1 MIRTK
6 SQAMTTKEQNK
17 LSRMILYDQIHR
29 YRAEHKSAQWIAYGL
44 KINPKTVKKYLSIS
58 KAEFER
64 NSDSINHRGVE
75 MYTVFVVERLKM
87 HQDIPVAQMHDL
99 PKEHYPD
106 FLAVSSKIIYNYVKK
121 IRKEHGLPTVSVSE
135 RQYSCILDTAPGRYS

>member
-1 MIRTK
+1 
-6 SQAMTTKEQNK
+6 MTTKEQNK

-64 NSDSINHRGVE
+64 NSDSINHRGGVE
-75 MYTVFVVERLKM
+75 M

-106 FLAVSSKIIYNYVKK
+106 FLAVSSKIIYNYVMK

>member
-64 NSDSINHRGVE
+64 NSDSINHRGGGDVHRLCCRTTQDASG
-75 MYTVFVVERLKM
+75 YSSGTDARSAER
-87 HQDIPVAQMHDL
+87 AL
-99 PKEHYPD
+99 P
-106 FLAVSSKIIYNYVKK
+106 
-121 IRKEHGLPTVSVSE
+121 GLSGSIVQNHLQLRDE
-135 RQYSCILDTAPGRYS
+135 DT

>member
-1 MIRTK
+1 
-6 SQAMTTKEQNK
+6 MTTKEQNK

-58 KAEFER
+58 NEIRTA
-64 NSDSINHRGVE
+64 STIGGVE

-106 FLAVSSKIIYNYVKK
+106 FLAVSSKIIYNYVMK